1 MNRIFTG
8 LPALALASMVG
19 LASFAPASAA
29 PLSAMTVAQT
39 SDIVKVQYNQDA
51 PPPRHGRRDRDR
63 HDRDRRGPPHD
74 RPGNWNGYHGY
85 DHRRP
90 GYRRHSDGF
99 WYPGSAFRIEIR

>member
-1 MNRIFTG
+1 MHRIFTG
-8 LPALALASMVG
+8 FTAVALASMVG

-29 PLSAMTVAQT
+29 PLSGITVASG
-39 SDIVKVQYNQDA
+39 SDVVQVQYNRDPP
-51 PPPRHGRRDRDR
+51 PPPRHGR
-63 HDRDRRGPPHD
+63 HDRDRRGPPRD

-99 WYPGSAFRIEIR
+99 WYPGGAFRIQIR